1 MARAF
6 DSDDVARHGG
16 PLIFTEN
23 VDCPQCDTLFV
34 AEFHDHSMSV
44 EDIAEAPTGEHTCP
58 ACGHTWISEVTGWTF
73 YSEAG

>member
-1 MARAF
+1 
-6 DSDDVARHGG
+6 
-16 PLIFTEN
+16 
-23 VDCPQCDTLFV
+23 
-34 AEFHDHSMSV
+34 MSV